1 MGSPGQLVVKRY
13 RLVRALGQG
22 NTGIVW
28 EGHDDLLDRPVA
40 VREVLLPAGLRES
53 RLTALQQRIARES
66 RQAERLRHPGI
77 ASVFDVAEEDDTLYV
92 VMELARSRSLDG
104 IVASD
109 GPLEV
114 PKAAYVIR
122 TALAALTVAHAAGV
136 RHGDVRPANILV
148 GHDGRVV
155 LADFGVGSVAADPV
169 FAKRVG
175 ERSPAHGESWS
186 SARSAAAFRAP
197 ERIDPDAPVRE
208 TADLWSLGASLYFAV
223 TGKPPALPQE
233 KPRTPAK
240 DVDVSA
246 APEELRP
253 VLAALLA
260 RDPKRRPSHEAA
272 DELLAAFEPP
282 SAPPAP
288 KPVRGGTRM
297 RFIAVGAAVVVI
309 AGAVSGWALLRPDS
323 TVITTRTAATDPT
336 TAPVVLPSPSP
347 SPVDTL
353 RFRLV
358 PYDSPA
364 GWHAMAPRTWKRTVG
379 EYAVWWVDPR
389 KRGHLS
395 IEVTNQVGTDPLAA
409 LHEAEAILYPN
420 VEAYRKLRLKTVGS
434 KLGSA
439 ADWEFTW
446 RQVRNAR
453 DTHLVKGQ
461 TYHQYR
467 RVISTETT
475 TTVLTWTTTAAEWDR
490 MRPTLLRVF
499 RAYSPTQT

>member
-22 NTGIVW
+22 NTGVVW

-40 VREVLLPAGLRES
+40 VREVLLPAGLRET
-53 RLTALQQRIARES
+53 RATALRQRIARES

-77 ASVFDVAEEDDTLYV
+77 AAVFDVAEEDDTLWI
-92 VMELARSRSLDG
+92 VMDLARSRSLDG

-114 PKAAYVIR
+114 PKAAHVVR

-148 GHDGRVV
+148 GHDGRIV
-155 LADFGVGSVAADPV
+155 LADFGVGAVAADPV

-186 SARSAAAFRAP
+186 SARSTSAFRAP
-197 ERIDPDAPVRE
+197 ERSDPDAPVRE
-208 TADLWSLGASLYFAV
+208 AADLWSLGASLYFAV
-223 TGKPPALPQE
+223 TGKPVPQPDDRPARV
-233 KPRTPAK
+233 PR

-272 DELLAAFEPP
+272 DAMLAAFEPP
-282 SAPPAP
+282 PAPPEP
-288 KPVRGGTRM
+288 KPVRGSMRM
-297 RFIAVGAAVVVI
+297 RFIAVGAAVVVV
-309 AGAVSGWALLRPDS
+309 AGAISGWALLRPET
-323 TVITTRTAATDPT
+323 TVITTRTAATGPT
-336 TAPVVLPSPSP
+336 TAPVTLPSPSP
-347 SPVDTL
+347 SPVAPL
-353 RFRLV
+353 RFKLV

-364 GWHAMAPRTWKRTVG
+364 GWHAMAPRTWKRSVG
-379 EYAVWWVDPR
+379 EYSVWWVDPR
-389 KRGHLS
+389 RRGHLS
-395 IEVTNQVGTDPLAA
+395 IEMTNQVGTDPLAA
-409 LHEAEAILYPN
+409 LHEAEAFLYPN

-434 KLGSA
+434 RLGSA

-446 RQVRNAR
+446 RQVRDAKE
-453 DTHLVKGQ
+453 THLVKGE

-475 TTVLTWTTTAAEWDR
+475 TTVLTWTTTAAEWER

-499 RAYSPTQT
+499 RAYAPTQT